1 MKKFILGTVFTSSM
15 FLLGAT
21 GHKADAATSSLKDMD
36 KTVTTTK
43 NNVKLYSDS
52 KLKKAKK
59 VDSGKVYDVKGYRII
74 NGKKYYRLY
83 RRDYEGYMQS
93 TDTKDLKAVKIDK
106 NVTYK
111 KDYDRW
117 SSFFFDRKKGTA
129 NDKTYYKAKYEYTL
143 GNGRKYYSLYA
154 ENSKGKSEWQGYV
167 NVNSLQEVK
176 AVYEN
181 KNVRLISNNYDRW
194 TSFYFNGKKGTT
206 QKGKIYN
213 SERYYTLGNGRK
225 YYSLYE
231 VKSDGTKKWAGYVN
245 ANAAEN
251 MASKNVRDEVKEV
264 KRSTD
269 TWDKTKK
276 KGKVKKGQKVMVKRY
291 YDVNGTKYYSI
302 YNELGKDW
310 LGYIS
315 EKDLQ
320 DVKAPTK
327 PSEPTKPTE
336 PSKPS
341 DSSDSTTDSSTG
353 NSSTIDSGASTTVDT
368 LTLQN
373 AIKDLEEINKEIPAS
388 ELDNDGNYSTV
399 LENAKNTLES
409 AKKGKADSE
418 QVNKAVKLVNDFI
431 DGLSLNGSAL
441 KEDIEKVKD
450 EADDV
455 YLSNSQKETMKTKL
469 SNLIDRVKKG
479 GKKLANWTNVKE
491 AEEAFE
497 QTQKDLA
504 TLPTSKEGE
513 DLARVLDEA
522 EQVSKRSKGN
532 GETPGIVNDE
542 AFKTFLTDYDNAK
555 KVMSELKGTSDDV
568 TAKKVSDAAGK
579 LVHDMNLLTIDTTQ
593 AKELIEKAKDNTND
607 EVQNAKT
614 SLESMIKEPRVSN
627 WEAIAQ
633 AQRRLSKALADHPKD
648 SNSSTSESISSLGLD
663 EETVKDSRKLAKA
676 VVESGDA
683 SDEAKKLAK
692 TLTAYWAAYDANE
705 QTDGKIPDLE
715 NNAALNRSEK
725 DAPAATKDLQ
735 KYARDTKSVADSEFQ
750 KDQKI
755 MEKDMDDILVSP
767 KNINKAYKDYT
778 DAGGKDTDLENKAK
792 KYVDNG
798 TGETANNRGLENM
811 KDMFDVQK
819 QLEVATKTLKEDA
832 TNSSLGLSE
841 QTLKDDRK
849 LAKAVVENLNAS
861 ADAKKLANT
870 LIAYW
875 AAYDAG
881 SEHVPGLENDRA
893 FTKAWEKDA
902 PEASADLQKYAR
914 NTKAVNESELQQ
926 DQKTLADDLDNMHVS
941 PKNINK
947 AYKDYLAEVK
957 EAKGDA
963 GKADA
968 KLLEQAKKYV
978 DFGDGSTYNERVLE
992 HWNDMYQVQKQLEEA
1007 TKKLQQAR

>member
-83 RRDYEGYMQS
+83 RRGYEGYMQS

-176 AVYEN
+176 AVSEN

-251 MASKNVRDEVKEV
+251 MASKNVKDEVKEV

-302 YNELGKDW
+302 YNESGKDW

-327 PSEPTKPTE
+327 PTKPSE

-418 QVNKAVKLVNDFI
+418 QVNKAVKMVNDFI

-469 SNLIDRVKKG
+469 GDLIDKVKKG
-479 GKKLANWTNVKE
+479 GKKLANWANVKE

-504 TLPTSKEGE
+504 TLPTDEEGQK
-513 DLARVLDEA
+513 LAKVLDEA
-522 EQVSKRSKGN
+522 EQVSKYSKGN

-542 AFKTFLTDYDNAK
+542 AFKTFLKDYDKAQK
-555 KVMSELKGTSDDV
+555 IMDELKGSTDAV
-568 TAKKVSDAAGK
+568 TAKEVSDAAGQ
-579 LVHDMNLLTIDTTQ
+579 LVHDMGNLTVDTKQ
-593 AKELIEKAKDNTND
+593 AKELIEKAKDNTNN
-607 EVQNAKT
+607 EVQSASK
-614 SLESMIKEPRVSN
+614 SLQSMIKEPRVSN

-633 AQRRLSKALADHPKD
+633 AQRRLSKALADHPKKE
-648 SNSSTSESISSLGLD
+648 TSLNLDKDTLENPGKLARAILSEDEDFTGLD
-663 EETVKDSRKLAKA
+663 AAKD
-676 VVESGDA
+676 
-683 SDEAKKLAK
+683 LAK
-692 TLTAYWAAYDANE
+692 TVGAAYKVDENA
-705 QTDGKIPDLE
+705 DGNAEKGIARLD
-715 NNAALNRSEK
+715 NNAAWTKFGGPGHGSYY
-725 DAPAATKDLQ
+725 DAFKLMQ
-735 KYARDTKSVADSEFQ
+735 KYAQNVDGVTTDEMNKDKEKLQNDMRGLRVLTDQLEAAEKEAEKVLPDTAKTTE
-750 KDQKI
+750 
-755 MEKDMDDILVSP
+755 EKDLAELVKDAKTVMDNENYQGIDDWE
-767 KNINKAYKDYT
+767 NINKLTKALKDET
-778 DAGGKDTDLENKAK
+778 KEAAKD
-792 KYVDNG
+792 
-798 TGETANNRGLENM
+798 
-811 KDMFDVQK
+811 
-819 QLEVATKTLKEDA
+819 
-832 TNSSLGLSE
+832 SSLGLSE

-849 LAKAVVENLNAS
+849 LAKAVVANPNAS

-870 LIAYW
+870 LVAYW

-968 KLLEQAKKYV
+968 ELLEQAKKYV